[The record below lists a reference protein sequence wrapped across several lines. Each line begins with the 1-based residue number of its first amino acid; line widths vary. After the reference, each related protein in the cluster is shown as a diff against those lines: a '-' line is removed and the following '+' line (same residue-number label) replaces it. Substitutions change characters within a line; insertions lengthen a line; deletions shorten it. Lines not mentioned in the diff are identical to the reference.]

1 MSEQDDLTLRR
12 FLKRHDPAASWNSF
26 SVKGI
31 EESIWTGI
39 DASAPAYTSVR
50 NGWLVALFENNWIAS
65 AGITASLLFLIL
77 GFMAGREV
85 NTDKVIAQ
93 TSPVALMTL
102 ADDTQ
107 GQSLSTTNTA
117 WEENDDNE

>member
-1 MSEQDDLTLRR
+1 MSEQDDLSLRR

-31 EESIWTGI
+31 EESIWAGI
-39 DASAPAYTSVR
+39 DASTPAYTSVR
-50 NGWLVALFENNWIAS
+50 NRWFAALFENNWIAS
-65 AGITASLLFLIL
+65 AGVTASLLFLIL

-85 NTDKVIAQ
+85 NTDTAMAQ
-93 TSPVALMTL
+93 TDHVSFLAL

-107 GQSLSTTNTA
+107 GQSLPVTNAA
-117 WEENDDNE
+117 WEESDDNE

>member
-1 MSEQDDLTLRR
+1 MSEQDDLSLRR

-31 EESIWTGI
+31 EESIWAGI
-39 DASAPAYTSVR
+39 DASTPAYAAAWS
-50 NGWLVALFENNWIAS
+50 GWFAALFENNWIAS
-65 AGITASLLFLIL
+65 AGVTASLLFLIL

-85 NTDKVIAQ
+85 NTDTVIAQ
-93 TSPVALMTL
+93 TSPVALMAL

-107 GQSLSTTNTA
+107 GQSLPVTNAA
-117 WEENDDNE
+117 WEESDDNE